1 MKTRLN
7 SDINSAAILQTLQNS
22 IWFNDI
28 PESLRTEMM
37 AAANILRLKQGQQ
50 LFAQGDPNHGLYA
63 IISGGISIGRQ
74 REDGKEALLPVIE
87 PPNWFGEITLFD
99 RGCRT
104 HHAIAVSKTVLVEVN
119 GTALDGI
126 LSEQPRYW
134 QYFGQLL
141 TMKMRILLDL
151 SEDMALLNNS
161 QRLAKRLLL
170 MAVSNGELVGRSKRV
185 VEVQQEQL
193 AMMLF
198 ITRQT
203 TNHILKDFER
213 NGFVKLL
220 YGKVEILDYAGL
232 KRLAE
237 HAF

>member
-1 MKTRLN
+1 MKTLLN
-7 SDINSAAILQTLQNS
+7 SDINSALILQTLHNGV
-22 IWFNDI
+22 WFNSL
-28 PESLRTEMM
+28 PESLRTAMM
-37 AAANILRLKQGQQ
+37 AAANILRLEPGQR

-74 REDGKEALLPVIE
+74 REDGKEALLAVIE

-104 HHAIAVSKTVLVEVN
+104 HDAIAVSKTVLVEVN

-126 LSEQPRYW
+126 LSEQPSYW

-141 TMKMRILLDL
+141 TLKIRLLLDL
-151 SEDMALLNNS
+151 SEDMALLSNA

-170 MAVSNGELVGRSKRV
+170 MAVSNGELTGRSKRV
-185 VEVQQEQL
+185 VEVPQEQL

-203 TNHILKDFER
+203 TSHILKSLER
-213 NGFVKLL
+213 DGLIKLI
-220 YGKVEILDYAGL
+220 YGKIEILDFYGL
-232 KRLAE
+232 KRFAE